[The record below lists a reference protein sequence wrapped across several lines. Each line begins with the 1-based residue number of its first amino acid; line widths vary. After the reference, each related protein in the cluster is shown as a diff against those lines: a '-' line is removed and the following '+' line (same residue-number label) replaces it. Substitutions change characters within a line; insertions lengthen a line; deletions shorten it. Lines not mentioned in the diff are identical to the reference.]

1 MVAKPSLAAQ
11 KFNFQFASSVSQRA
25 SRYCHLTAS
34 RPRLAAAPN
43 AMARVNRFDATCAV
57 ERAISRGRLAV
68 RSLGDVLFCGG
79 SVKMRPEINR
89 RPCEACLGGCW
100 RRNLRSTF
108 MPHSRDT
115 GEVSVRFTTTQWSEV
130 IEAQQTDPQR
140 AGAALE
146 KLCSRYWYPLY
157 AFVRRRGHEAH
168 DAEDVTQAFFA
179 HLLSKD
185 ALNRVERSKG
195 LFRTFLLSS
204 LTNFLNDQR
213 DRQQALKR

>member
-1 MVAKPSLAAQ
+1 
-11 KFNFQFASSVSQRA
+11 
-25 SRYCHLTAS
+25 
-34 RPRLAAAPN
+34 
-43 AMARVNRFDATCAV
+43 
-57 ERAISRGRLAV
+57 
-68 RSLGDVLFCGG
+68 
-79 SVKMRPEINR
+79 
-89 RPCEACLGGCW
+89 
-100 RRNLRSTF
+100 
-108 MPHSRDT
+108 MPHSEET
-115 GEVSVRFTTTQWSEV
+115 GGFSAAFRTTQWSEV
-130 IEAQQTDPQR
+130 LDARQTDPER

-213 DRQQALKR
+213 DRRQALKRGGGRQIVSWDSLTAEEMYQH